1 MTVLLAERVLVPAG
15 RLDVTAL
22 DIEGD
27 LVMDRL
33 EGFGE
38 RSASIVWL
46 DINIK
51 RSYTYLRRT
60 K

>member
-1 MTVLLAERVLVPAG
+1 VLVPAG

>member
-51 RSYTYLRRT
+51 RRYTYLRRT